1 MKITITALAWLLIA
15 LLLLLPAG
23 VLICSGLGYVFRL
36 DSYPLFAA
44 LPAVCGVFAFVLRSK
59 AKPDPEMKTARTLF
73 SLSAPLA
80 VIAAAF
86 YMRADPGV
94 WTLVC
99 CLVSIAAC
107 VSLAI
112 AWGRQGPFKT
122 CLLSVTAVL
131 AVAVGAFCFI
141 CLFFENFP
149 FFGSFGASE
158 VVRRVDSPS
167 GSYVAEIIADDQG
180 ALGGATWV
188 EVSGTN
194 RIDVW
199 LIHIE
204 PVARRV
210 YTGPWGEFET
220 MELSWKNDACLE
232 INGKDYRIP

>member
-1 MKITITALAWLLIA
+1 MKKTITALAWLLIA

-44 LPAVCGVFAFVLRSK
+44 LPAVCGVIAFVLRSK

-122 CLLSVTAVL
+122 CLLSTTAVL

-158 VVRRVDSPS
+158 VVR
-167 GSYVAEIIADDQG
+167 
-180 ALGGATWV
+180 LGGATWV